1 MNIIEQ
7 ITQHVHELMKIRDSL
22 GDDKAK
28 PVPPIP
34 TMHPDELPEKYV
46 LVISNNNR
54 ILIRKSSFANIC

>member
-22 GDDKAK
+22 GEDKAK

-34 TMHPDELPEKYV
+34 TMQPDELPEKYV

-54 ILIRKSSFANIC
+54 ILI